1 MRVKKGSAQINLV
14 ISLKH
19 CQRNQIRFGFSEL
32 MLFLYDI
39 SIVWG
44 FFGYFVFAI
53 KIQKKR
59 KILVKLK

>member
-19 CQRNQIRFGFSEL
+19 CQRSQIRFGFSEL

-44 FFGYFVFAI
+44 FFGILFLPSKFR
-53 KIQKKR
+53 KKE
-59 KILVKLK
+59 KF